1 MSTDWQPDAAIEVLH
16 LRAQLLQRTRTFF
29 AEREVLEVE
38 TPCISAAATS
48 EQHLTSWQVLSPL
61 QADKT
66 YYLHTSPELAMKRL
80 LAAGSGDIYQLSKV
94 FRADEV
100 GRRHNPEFS
109 MLEWYR
115 VGYHMQQL
123 IDEVCVFIRYLLGDR
138 FLSPAQQ
145 YTYQSAFQTF
155 LDIDP
160 LTASMADLK
169 AVFIQHSEMMPPSL
183 ATKQDWLDLLMSH
196 LIEPKLDTQRLVVIT
211 HYPAQQASL
220 ARLNATDQRVAE
232 RFEVFAG
239 GMELAN
245 GFDELTDANEQRQ
258 RMYEDNQARQ
268 CDEQA
273 VPVDER
279 FLAAL
284 EHGLPQCSGVALG
297 FDRLV
302 MLAGDKKQIRDVL
315 SFGFERA

>member
-1 MSTDWQPDAAIEVLH
+1 
-16 LRAQLLQRTRTFF
+16 
-29 AEREVLEVE
+29 
-38 TPCISAAATS
+38 
-48 EQHLTSWQVLSPL
+48 
-61 QADKT
+61 
-66 YYLHTSPELAMKRL
+66 MKRL

-273 VPVDER
+273 VLVDER